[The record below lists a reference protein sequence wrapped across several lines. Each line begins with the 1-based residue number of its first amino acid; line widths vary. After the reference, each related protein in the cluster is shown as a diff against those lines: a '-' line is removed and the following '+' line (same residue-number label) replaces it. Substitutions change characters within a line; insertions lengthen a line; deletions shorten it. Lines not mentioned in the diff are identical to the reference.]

1 MFRCKI
7 FSYFRIHVKF
17 FDYLFLRALLYFFS
31 QITCGMER
39 MEVLVSFVSRVSV
52 WVFKVVGA

>member
-39 MEVLVSFVSRVSV
+39 MEVLVSFVSRV
-52 WVFKVVGA
+52 KKN